1 MTWPHAAQMSHP
13 RSSSCLICRRRRR
26 RGAGRGW
33 SGASSKAGRGRGK
46 EESEEIKAPGWR
58 EGLDEGRV
66 RCIGVAPRASR
77 TRDTPCR
84 PPWPRADANLTPLA
98 ASRPRGVTRHHPRD
112 HTHLIYLKSR
122 GLAEEILV
130 AFKNGEEWPR
140 LIPRAAHAR
149 TPRARTFGAHDPSGS
164 THPRV
169 STARR
174 PSLPRSAHATD
185 PPRRLSPSALTTTQ
199 TRKEAPTR

>member
-26 RGAGRGW
+26 RGAGLVRWEFEEGV
-33 SGASSKAGRGRGK
+33 GGEGRRK
-46 EESEEIKAPGWR
+46 SEEIKAPGWR

-66 RCIGVAPRASR
+66 RCIGVVPRASR

-112 HTHLIYLKSR
+112 HDHLKEARTRRKFSLRS
-122 GLAEEILV
+122 
-130 AFKNGEEWPR
+130 KNGEEWPR

-149 TPRARTFGAHDPSGS
+149 TPHARTCGAHDPSGS

-199 TRKEAPTR
+199 TRKEAPPR